1 MGGAGQDPIG
11 RTMEDLGLCCVG
23 LDGIARAVCSGL
35 GALSVEAWDPDEVR
49 TGASS
54 PEDRVMRSDELKC
67 MGLTSQMSGI
77 CMLDQC

>member
-1 MGGAGQDPIG
+1 MIPYQWMGGAGHDSNIP
-11 RTMEDLGLCCVG
+11 MDDLGLCCVG

-54 PEDRVMRSDELKC
+54 RGLSDEIRR
-67 MGLTSQMSGI
+67 MYNA
-77 CMLDQC
+77 

>member
-35 GALSVEAWDPDEVR
+35 GALSVEAWAPDEVR

-54 PEDRVMRSDELKC
+54 RGSETE
-67 MGLTSQMSGI
+67 
-77 CMLDQC
+77 